1 MRNYCPV
8 VTEIKTYFVST
19 TITSYCVGITFQ
31 VPEGGNPCRVNGY
44 SIPAGGSLEITQ
56 STNNLD
62 VSKYRLVFES
72 GSGSDEVNV
81 IRLVPQD
88 VKLENG

>member
-1 MRNYCPV
+1 M
-8 VTEIKTYFVST
+8 
-19 TITSYCVGITFQ
+19 
-31 VPEGGNPCRVNGY
+31 NGY